1 MANSFER
8 SAAAAEYIRTKLGGK
23 QPVAWLVLGSGLG
36 DFAKNVVDPIV
47 IPYGE
52 IPNFPKTTVAGHVG
66 QLVAGNV
73 SGKFVVIQQGRWH
86 LYEGHDAETVVIGIR
101 VMHHLNIKQLIVT
114 NAAGGVNTSFKPG
127 DLMLMTDHINNTGMN
142 PLVGPNDD
150 RFGPR
155 FPDMSAYTP
164 ECLELVR
171 KAAASCGVKIV
182 EGVYQ
187 ANRGPTYETPAEVRM
202 ARVWGADAVGM
213 STVPEVIAARHQ
225 GAKVIGISCITN
237 MAAGIL
243 KQPLN
248 HKEVTE
254 TAAMASAAFTKL
266 VLEIVKML

>member
-1 MANSFER
+1 MSGSYER
-8 SAAAAEYIRTKLGGK
+8 SAEAAAYIRTKLGGK
-23 QPVAWLVLGSGLG
+23 QPIAWLVLGSGLG
-36 DFAKNVVDPIV
+36 DFAKNCVDPII

-52 IPNFPKTTVAGHVG
+52 IPNFPKTTVAGHAG
-66 QLVAGNV
+66 QLVAGMV

-86 LYEGHDAETVVIGIR
+86 TYEGHDAETVVIGIR
-101 VMHHLNIKQLIVT
+101 VMHHLGIKQLIVT
-114 NAAGGVNTSFKPG
+114 NAAGGVNTSFQPG
-127 DLMLMTDHINNTGMN
+127 DLMLMTDHINNLGLN

-164 ECLELVR
+164 ECLDLVR

-187 ANRGPTYETPAEVRM
+187 ANRGPSYETPAEVRM
-202 ARVWGADAVGM
+202 ARVLGADAVGM

-248 HKEVTE
+248 HQEVTE
-254 TAAMASAAFTKL
+254 TAAKASAAFTKL

>member
-1 MANSFER
+1 MSYER
-8 SAAAAEYIRTKLGGK
+8 SAAAAAYIRQKLGDK
-23 QPVAWLVLGSGLG
+23 QPIAWLVLGSGLG
-36 DFAKNVVDPIV
+36 DFAKNCVDPII
-47 IPYGE
+47 IPYAE

-66 QLVAGNV
+66 QLVAGYV
-73 SGKFVVIQQGRWH
+73 SGKYVVIQQGRWH
-86 LYEGHDAETVVIGIR
+86 LYEGHDVETVVIGIR
-101 VMHHLNIKQLIVT
+101 VMHHLGIKQLIVT

-127 DLMLMTDHINNTGMN
+127 DLMLITDHINNLGTN

-150 RFGPR
+150 RIGPR

-171 KAAASCGVKIV
+171 KAAAACGVKIV

-202 ARVWGADAVGM
+202 ARIVGADAVGM

-225 GAKVIGISCITN
+225 GAKVIGITCISN

-243 KQPLN
+243 KQPLT
-248 HKEVTE
+248 HQEVTE
-254 TAAMASAAFTKL
+254 TTARASAAFTKL

>member
-1 MANSFER
+1 MATSYER
-8 SAAAAEYIRTKLGGK
+8 SAAAAAYIREKLGGK
-23 QPVAWLVLGSGLG
+23 VPIAWLVLGSGLG
-36 DFAKNVVDPIV
+36 DFAKNAVDPII

-52 IPNFPKTTVAGHVG
+52 IPHFPKTTVAGHVG
-66 QLVAGNV
+66 QLVAGTV
-73 SGKFVVIQQGRWH
+73 SGKFVIIQQGRWH

-101 VMHHLNIKQLIVT
+101 VMHHLGIKQLIVT

-127 DLMLMTDHINNTGMN
+127 DLMLMTDHINNLGMN

-171 KAAASCGVKIV
+171 KAAKACGVEIV

-187 ANRGPTYETPAEVRM
+187 ANRGPSYETPAEVRM
-202 ARVWGADAVGM
+202 ARAIGADAVGM

-248 HKEVTE
+248 HEEVTE
-254 TAAMASAAFTKL
+254 TANKASAAFTKL

>member
-1 MANSFER
+1 MSYER
-8 SAAAAEYIRTKLGGK
+8 SAAAADYIRKKLGDK
-23 QPVAWLVLGSGLG
+23 QPIAWLVLGSGLG
-36 DFAKNVVDPIV
+36 DFAKNCVDPII
-47 IPYGE
+47 IPYAE

-66 QLVAGNV
+66 QLVAGYV
-73 SGKFVVIQQGRWH
+73 SGKYVVIQQGRWH
-86 LYEGHDAETVVIGIR
+86 LYEGHDVETVVIGIR
-101 VMHHLNIKQLIVT
+101 VMHHLGIKQLIVT

-127 DLMLMTDHINNTGMN
+127 DLMLITDHINNLGTN

-150 RFGPR
+150 RIGPR

-171 KAAASCGVKIV
+171 KAAAACGVKIV

-202 ARVWGADAVGM
+202 ARIVGADAVGM

-225 GAKVIGISCITN
+225 GAKVIGITCISN

-243 KQPLN
+243 KQPLT
-248 HKEVTE
+248 HQEVTE
-254 TAAMASAAFTKL
+254 TTARASAAFTKL

>member
-1 MANSFER
+1 MTTSYDR
-8 SAAAAEYIRTKLGGK
+8 SAEAAEFIRTKLGGK

-36 DFAKNVVDPIV
+36 DFAKNVQDPIV
-47 IPYGE
+47 IPYGT
-52 IPNFPKTTVAGHVG
+52 IPNFPKTTVAGHAG

-101 VMHHLNIKQLIVT
+101 VMHHLGVKQLIVT

-155 FPDMSAYTP
+155 FPDMSCYSP
-164 ECLELVR
+164 ECLDLVR

-187 ANRGPTYETPAEVRM
+187 ANRGPSYETPAEVRM
-202 ARVWGADAVGM
+202 ARAIGADAVGM

-225 GAKVIGISCITN
+225 GAKIIGISCITN

-243 KQPLN
+243 KQPLD

-254 TAAMASAAFTKL
+254 TAAMAAEAFTKL

>member
-1 MANSFER
+1 MSNSYER
-8 SAAAAEYIRTKLGGK
+8 SAAAAAYIRSKLGDK

-36 DFAKNVVDPIV
+36 EFAKNCVDPII
-47 IPYGE
+47 IPYAD
-52 IPNFPKTTVAGHVG
+52 IPNFPKTTVAGHAG

-86 LYEGHDAETVVIGIR
+86 LYEGHDPETVVIGIR
-101 VMHHLNIKQLIVT
+101 TMHHLGIKQLIVT

-127 DLMLMTDHINNTGMN
+127 DLMLMTDHINNLGLN

-187 ANRGPTYETPAEVRM
+187 ANRGPSYETPAEVRM
-202 ARVWGADAVGM
+202 ARVLGADAVGM

-248 HKEVTE
+248 HQEVTE
-254 TAAMASAAFTKL
+254 TAKMASEAFTKL

>member
-1 MANSFER
+1 MSFER

-36 DFAKNVVDPIV
+36 DFAKNVVDPII
-47 IPYGE
+47 IPYAD

-66 QLVAGNV
+66 QLVAGLV

-101 VMHHLNIKQLIVT
+101 VMHHLGVKQLIVT

-127 DLMLMTDHINNTGMN
+127 DLMLMTDHINNLGMN

-164 ECLELVR
+164 ECLDLVR
-171 KAAASCGVKIV
+171 KAAAACGVKIV

-187 ANRGPTYETPAEVRM
+187 ANRGPSYETPAEVRM
-202 ARVWGADAVGM
+202 ARAIGADAVGM

-248 HKEVTE
+248 HQEVTE